1 MKKLLLLHGALGAAS
16 DFDPL
21 LPQLTANYHCYA
33 PDLPGHGRSTMQL
46 ESFSIAAFAA
56 FLADYIATNEL
67 NGCHVFGY
75 SMGGYISTYLE
86 TQQPSF
92 ASIYTL
98 GTKFIWSPDQA
109 AKEAGYLNPDKIL
122 AKVPSY
128 AAALAEKHMNQD
140 WRVLLSKTAA
150 MMLRLGQS
158 PVLTATDYSKILIP
172 VVVALGDQDK
182 MVPLDEAIA
191 IFKSIPNAGLDI
203 IPYTPHPIDKVNF
216 ELILSRLNIFFDLY
230 TSSNLKKT

>member
-1 MKKLLLLHGALGAAS
+1 MRKLLLLHGALGAAS

-21 LPQLTANYHCYA
+21 LPQLSANYHCYA
-33 PDLPGHGRSTMQL
+33 PDLPGHGRSTLQL
-46 ESFSIAAFAA
+46 ESFSIEAFAA
-56 FLADYIATNEL
+56 FVADYIAANGL
-67 NGCHVFGY
+67 QGCHVFGY

-109 AKEAGYLNPDKIL
+109 AKETAYLNPDKIL
-122 AKVPSY
+122 AKVPTY
-128 AAALAEKHMNQD
+128 AAALATKHMNQD
-140 WRVLLSKTAA
+140 WRLLLSKTAA
-150 MMLRLGQS
+150 MMLKLGQS
-158 PVLTATDYSKILIP
+158 PVLTATDYSKIQIP

-191 IFKSIPNAGLDI
+191 IFKSIPNAGLDVF
-203 IPYTPHPIDKVNF
+203 PYTPHPIDKVNSA
-216 ELILSRLNIFFDLY
+216 LILSRLNIFSDLY
-230 TSSNLKKT
+230 NSPNQKKT